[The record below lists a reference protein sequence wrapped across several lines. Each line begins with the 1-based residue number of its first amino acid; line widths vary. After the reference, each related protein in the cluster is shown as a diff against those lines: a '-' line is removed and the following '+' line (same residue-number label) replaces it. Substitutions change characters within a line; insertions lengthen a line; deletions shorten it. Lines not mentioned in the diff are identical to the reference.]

1 MRSYTI
7 SWSLLI
13 AVPASAWVGSVLP
26 SRSSLAGPPVLHSTK
41 ALATSHLQRAVGLQA
56 HNDRRSPLAETSKA
70 AASIALCSLLLT
82 ASTTAAVVQPSPAF
96 AYEQT
101 DYASETVQTAVKT
114 VTDAV
119 GDTGSLVKAYEN
131 IVEIITEGKGV
142 GGEINFKGIQLD
154 RGFVSDEDTA
164 IYNPGLT
171 LLTESE
177 KDRLV
182 EAIVQ
187 SKKMSTEWNG
197 DTEAGY
203 SFLRERLDPLHMY
216 ELRGYLQVVPFYGA
230 ALYLVALA
238 AQQLARDI
246 FPVVYIVCALAVFA
260 PAIVLVF
267 LGP

>member
-1 MRSYTI
+1 MRLYITL
-7 SWSLLI
+7 SLLLLLQWTN
-13 AVPASAWVGSVLP
+13 PASAWVGLSSRLQSVV
-26 SRSSLAGPPVLHSTK
+26 PPRTSVQRRRTALKAHEEPLDRNVVLSFTD
-41 ALATSHLQRAVGLQA
+41 A
-56 HNDRRSPLAETSKA
+56 SKA
-70 AASIALCSLLLT
+70 AAASLALCSVLLLT
-82 ASTTAAVVQPSPAF
+82 TAGAAPAL
-96 AYEQT
+96 AYEST
-101 DYASETVQTAVKT
+101 DYASETVQAAVKS
-114 VTDAV
+114 VNDAV
-119 GDTGSLVKAYEN
+119 GNVGATVQAFEN
-131 IVEIITEGKGV
+131 IAEIITEGKGV
-142 GGEINFKGIQLD
+142 GGEINFKGVQLD
-154 RGFVSDEDTA
+154 RGFVADEDTA

-187 SKKMSTEWNG
+187 SKKMSSEWNP

-216 ELRGYLQVVPFYGA
+216 ELRGYLTIVPFYGA
-230 ALYLVALA
+230 ALYLAALA

-246 FPVVYIVCALAVFA
+246 FPAVYIACALAVFV